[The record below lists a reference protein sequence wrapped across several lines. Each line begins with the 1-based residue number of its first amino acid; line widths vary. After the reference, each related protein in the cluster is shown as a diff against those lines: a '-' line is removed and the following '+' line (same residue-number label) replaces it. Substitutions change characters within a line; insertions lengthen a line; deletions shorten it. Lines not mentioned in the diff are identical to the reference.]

1 VIDLAV
7 ISTVSMRLANYI
19 FCIFPLGQF
28 TKLFGNPVRFGKRG
42 RGITDSRPT
51 ELLSDCVN
59 RSVYSPSAGLDHR
72 LGSPPGTPLI
82 ER

>member
-1 VIDLAV
+1 MIELAV
-7 ISTVSMRLANYI
+7 MATASMRLANHI
-19 FCIFPLGQF
+19 IPLGQF

-42 RGITDSRPT
+42 SGIADSRPT

-59 RSVYSPSAGLDHR
+59 RSVYSPSTGFDHG
-72 LGSPPGTPLI
+72 LGSAPRTPLI